1 MNVELNVLNPEDIRN
16 TLIIFLKN
24 KSLIPIVGAGFS
36 GGLDAYR
43 GRVPNGS
50 EYKNQMINELSKNEE
65 FNDEEKAS
73 FLNDDFSTL
82 SDYYEDDENV
92 SQDVRLSYLKNNF
105 CGQHAY

>member
-50 EYKNQMINELSKNEE
+50 EYKN
-65 FNDEEKAS
+65 
-73 FLNDDFSTL
+73 
-82 SDYYEDDENV
+82 
-92 SQDVRLSYLKNNF
+92 
-105 CGQHAY
+105 